1 MLKCP
6 SSGFA
11 LSHPLWDDFGRVR
24 SWVALVSCKQPE
36 PGSALVV
43 IYPNNVSAP
52 VFGFFFIPIWGR
64 FPTLRIFFKWVATT
78 KLERLGRLGLFKGL
92 FHQTFVTEGG
102 HALMKGFF
110 FFWICTT
117 TKVPCLRKLWNEFSE
132 VKVFRRWD
140 FFVTHLKYPPGNLL
154 LKMFF
159 LLPRWDMLVP

>member
-6 SSGFA
+6 SNGFA

-52 VFGFFFIPIWGR
+52 VLGFFFIPIWGR

-110 FFWICTT
+110 LFFFGY
-117 TKVPCLRKLWNEFSE
+117 VPRQ
-132 VKVFRRWD
+132 
-140 FFVTHLKYPPGNLL
+140 KYP
-154 LKMFF
+154 
-159 LLPRWDMLVP
+159 V